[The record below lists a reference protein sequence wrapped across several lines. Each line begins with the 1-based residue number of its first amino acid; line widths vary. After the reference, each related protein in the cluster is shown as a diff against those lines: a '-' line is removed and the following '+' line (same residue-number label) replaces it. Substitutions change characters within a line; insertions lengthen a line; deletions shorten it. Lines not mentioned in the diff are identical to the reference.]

1 MRNVSEKNCAE
12 ETKTRI
18 LYSITFISEHRAL
31 YDIMWKN
38 MVQPDRP
45 QTTIWRMRFACWI
58 AKATDT
64 HSEYV
69 ILISFARE

>member
-1 MRNVSEKNCAE
+1 MFQTNCVEK
-12 ETKTRI
+12 TKTRN
-18 LYSITFISEHRAL
+18 LCSITFISEHRAV

-45 QTTIWRMRFACWI
+45 QTTIWRIRFACWI

-64 HSEYV
+64 HSE
-69 ILISFARE
+69 